1 MKKLFKFLFIFVA
14 LAFSFNTNALT
25 VNELSALLQ
34 KDANFKASYN
44 QEKTLNKL
52 NKILK
57 SSGVVII
64 IENKNVFFRQNTPFE
79 LEQIITPN
87 RFAQIMDDEINE
99 ITRDNNPQLF
109 EISNLLLNIFSMNE
123 VNEKYFSYKLSGN
136 LNNWT
141 LELKPNDEL
150 LSKIF
155 NKITIQ
161 GSDKVKEIVIE
172 DISKDT
178 TVLTFSD
185 YSTDKITLNLK
196 EQSYLVKQGFFS
208 YLCIFAYCTNYCLKS
223 QSKQYYY

>member
-1 MKKLFKFLFIFVA
+1 MNKLFKFLFVFIA

-34 KDANFKASYN
+34 KDANFKASYK

-99 ITRDNNPQLF
+99 ITSDNNPQLF

-136 LNNWT
+136 LNNWNI
-141 LELKPNDEL
+141 EMKPNDEL

-172 DISKDT
+172 DVSKDT
-178 TVLTFSD
+178 TKLTFSD
-185 YSTDKITLNLK
+185 YSTDKITLNVK
-196 EQSYLVKQGFFS
+196 EQSYLVK
-208 YLCIFAYCTNYCLKS
+208 
-223 QSKQYYY
+223 

>member
-1 MKKLFKFLFIFVA
+1 MTENTRAFRKTRIGQVVSDKMDKTIVVAIEDSVQHPLYKKIMKRTYKLKA
-14 LAFSFNTNALT
+14 HDEN
-25 VNELSALLQ
+25 NECGIGDKVLLMETRRLSAT
-34 KDANFKASYN
+34 KHWR
-44 QEKTLNKL
+44 
-52 NKILK
+52 
-57 SSGVVII
+57 VVII

-185 YSTDKITLNLK
+185 YSTGKITLNVK
-196 EQSYLVKQGFFS
+196 EQSYLVK
-208 YLCIFAYCTNYCLKS
+208 
-223 QSKQYYY
+223 

>member
-1 MKKLFKFLFIFVA
+1 MNKLFKFLFVFIA

-34 KDANFKASYN
+34 KDTNFKASYK

-161 GSDKVKEIVIE
+161 GSDKLKEIDIE
-172 DISKDT
+172 DVSKDT

-185 YSTDKITLNLK
+185 YSTDKITLNVK
-196 EQSYLVKQGFFS
+196 EQSYLVK
-208 YLCIFAYCTNYCLKS
+208 
-223 QSKQYYY
+223 

>member
-1 MKKLFKFLFIFVA
+1 MNKLFKFLFVFIA

-34 KDANFKASYN
+34 KDANFKASYK

-79 LEQIITPN
+79 LEQIISPN

-141 LELKPNDEL
+141 IEMKPNDEL

-172 DISKDT
+172 DVSKDT
-178 TVLTFSD
+178 TKLTFSD
-185 YSTDKITLNLK
+185 YRTDKIKLNVK
-196 EQSYLVKQGFFS
+196 EQSYLVK
-208 YLCIFAYCTNYCLKS
+208 
-223 QSKQYYY
+223 

>member
-52 NKILK
+52 DKILK

-87 RFAQIMDDEINE
+87 RFAQTMDDEINE

-196 EQSYLVKQGFFS
+196 EQSYLVK
-208 YLCIFAYCTNYCLKS
+208 
-223 QSKQYYY
+223 

>member
-1 MKKLFKFLFIFVA
+1 MNKLFKFLFIFVA

-196 EQSYLVKQGFFS
+196 EQSYLVK
-208 YLCIFAYCTNYCLKS
+208 
-223 QSKQYYY
+223 

>member
-1 MKKLFKFLFIFVA
+1 MNKLFKFLFVFIA

-34 KDANFKASYN
+34 KDANFKASYK

-79 LEQIITPN
+79 VEQIITPN

-141 LELKPNDEL
+141 IEMKPNDEL

-172 DISKDT
+172 DVSKDT
-178 TVLTFSD
+178 TKLTFSD
-185 YSTDKITLNLK
+185 YSTDKITLNVK
-196 EQSYLVKQGFFS
+196 EQSYLVK
-208 YLCIFAYCTNYCLKS
+208 
-223 QSKQYYY
+223 

>member
-1 MKKLFKFLFIFVA
+1 MNKLFKFLFVFIA

-34 KDANFKASYN
+34 KDANFKASYK
-44 QEKTLNKL
+44 QEKSLNKL

-64 IENKNVFFRQNTPFE
+64 VENKNVFFRQNTPFE

-99 ITRDNNPQLF
+99 ITSDNNPQLF

-141 LELKPNDEL
+141 IEMKPNDEL

-172 DISKDT
+172 DVSKDT
-178 TVLTFSD
+178 TKLTFSD
-185 YSTDKITLNLK
+185 YSTDKITLNVK
-196 EQSYLVKQGFFS
+196 EQSYLVK
-208 YLCIFAYCTNYCLKS
+208 
-223 QSKQYYY
+223 

>member
-1 MKKLFKFLFIFVA
+1 MNKLFKFLFIFVA

-34 KDANFKASYN
+34 KDTNFKASYK

-161 GSDKVKEIVIE
+161 GSDKLKEIVIE
-172 DISKDT
+172 DVSKDT

-185 YSTDKITLNLK
+185 YSTDKITLNVK
-196 EQSYLVKQGFFS
+196 EQSYLVK
-208 YLCIFAYCTNYCLKS
+208 
-223 QSKQYYY
+223 

>member
-1 MKKLFKFLFIFVA
+1 MNKLFKFLFVFIA

-34 KDANFKASYN
+34 KDANFKASYK

-64 IENKNVFFRQNTPFE
+64 VENKNVFFRQNTPFE

-141 LELKPNDEL
+141 IEMKPNDEL

-172 DISKDT
+172 DVSKDT
-178 TVLTFSD
+178 TKLTFSD
-185 YSTDKITLNLK
+185 YSTDKITLNVK
-196 EQSYLVKQGFFS
+196 EHSYLVK
-208 YLCIFAYCTNYCLKS
+208 
-223 QSKQYYY
+223 

>member
-64 IENKNVFFRQNTPFE
+64 IENKNIFFRQNTPFE

-196 EQSYLVKQGFFS
+196 EQSYLVK
-208 YLCIFAYCTNYCLKS
+208 
-223 QSKQYYY
+223 

>member
-1 MKKLFKFLFIFVA
+1 MNKLFKFLFVFIA

-141 LELKPNDEL
+141 IEMKPNDEV

-161 GSDKVKEIVIE
+161 GSDKVKEIVI
-172 DISKDT
+172 DDVSKDT
-178 TVLTFSD
+178 TKLTFSD
-185 YSTDKITLNLK
+185 YSTDKITLNVK
-196 EQSYLVKQGFFS
+196 EQSYLVK
-208 YLCIFAYCTNYCLKS
+208 
-223 QSKQYYY
+223 

>member
-1 MKKLFKFLFIFVA
+1 MNKLFKFLLVFIA

-34 KDANFKASYN
+34 KDANFKASYE

-141 LELKPNDEL
+141 IEMKPNDEL

-172 DISKDT
+172 DVSKDT
-178 TVLTFSD
+178 TKLTFSD
-185 YSTDKITLNLK
+185 YRTDKITLNVK
-196 EQSYLVKQGFFS
+196 EQSYLVK
-208 YLCIFAYCTNYCLKS
+208 
-223 QSKQYYY
+223 

>member
-1 MKKLFKFLFIFVA
+1 MNKLFKFLLVFIA

-34 KDANFKASYN
+34 KDANFKASYE

-161 GSDKVKEIVIE
+161 GSDKVNEIVIE
-172 DISKDT
+172 DVSKDT
-178 TVLTFSD
+178 TKLTFSD
-185 YSTDKITLNLK
+185 YSTDKITLNVK
-196 EQSYLVKQGFFS
+196 EQSYLVK
-208 YLCIFAYCTNYCLKS
+208 
-223 QSKQYYY
+223 

>member
-1 MKKLFKFLFIFVA
+1 MNKLFKFLFVFIA

-109 EISNLLLNIFSMNE
+109 VISNLLLNIFSMNE

-161 GSDKVKEIVIE
+161 GSDKVKEIAIE

-185 YSTDKITLNLK
+185 YSTDKITLNVK
-196 EQSYLVKQGFFS
+196 EQSYLVK
-208 YLCIFAYCTNYCLKS
+208 
-223 QSKQYYY
+223 

>member
-34 KDANFKASYN
+34 KDANFKASYK

-99 ITRDNNPQLF
+99 ITSDNNPQLF

-141 LELKPNDEL
+141 IEMKANDEL

-172 DISKDT
+172 DVSKDT

-185 YSTDKITLNLK
+185 YSTDKITLNVK
-196 EQSYLVKQGFFS
+196 EQSYLVK
-208 YLCIFAYCTNYCLKS
+208 
-223 QSKQYYY
+223 

>member
-1 MKKLFKFLFIFVA
+1 MNKLFKFLFIFVA

-64 IENKNVFFRQNTPFE
+64 IENKNVFFRQNTPFD

-185 YSTDKITLNLK
+185 YSTGKITLNVK
-196 EQSYLVKQGFFS
+196 EQSYRVK
-208 YLCIFAYCTNYCLKS
+208 
-223 QSKQYYY
+223 

>member
-1 MKKLFKFLFIFVA
+1 MNKLFKFLLVFIA
-14 LAFSFNTNALT
+14 LAFSLNANALT

-34 KDANFKASYN
+34 KDANFKASYE

-64 IENKNVFFRQNTPFE
+64 IENKNVFFRQNIPFE

-141 LELKPNDEL
+141 IEMKPNDEL

-161 GSDKVKEIVIE
+161 GSDKVNEIVIE
-172 DISKDT
+172 DVSKDT
-178 TVLTFSD
+178 TKLTFSD
-185 YSTDKITLNLK
+185 YSTDKITLNVK
-196 EQSYLVKQGFFS
+196 EQSYLVK
-208 YLCIFAYCTNYCLKS
+208 
-223 QSKQYYY
+223 

>member
-1 MKKLFKFLFIFVA
+1 MNKLFKFLFIFVA

-25 VNELSALLQ
+25 VNELGALLQ
-34 KDANFKASYN
+34 KDANFKASYK

-79 LEQIITPN
+79 LEQIITHN

-185 YSTDKITLNLK
+185 YSTGKITLNVK
-196 EQSYLVKQGFFS
+196 EQSYLVK
-208 YLCIFAYCTNYCLKS
+208 
-223 QSKQYYY
+223 

>member
-57 SSGVVII
+57 SSGVVFI

-196 EQSYLVKQGFFS
+196 EQSYLVK
-208 YLCIFAYCTNYCLKS
+208 
-223 QSKQYYY
+223 

>member
-1 MKKLFKFLFIFVA
+1 MNKLFKFLFVFIA

-34 KDANFKASYN
+34 KDANFKASYK
-44 QEKTLNKL
+44 QEKSLNKL

-64 IENKNVFFRQNTPFE
+64 VENKNVFFRQNTPFE

-141 LELKPNDEL
+141 IEMKPNDEL

-172 DISKDT
+172 DVSKDT
-178 TVLTFSD
+178 TKLTFSD
-185 YSTDKITLNLK
+185 YSTDKITLNVK
-196 EQSYLVKQGFFS
+196 EHSYLVK
-208 YLCIFAYCTNYCLKS
+208 
-223 QSKQYYY
+223 

>member
-1 MKKLFKFLFIFVA
+1 MNKLFKFLFVFIA

-34 KDANFKASYN
+34 KDANFKASYK

-79 LEQIITPN
+79 LEKIISPN

-141 LELKPNDEL
+141 IEMKPNDEL

-172 DISKDT
+172 DVSKDT
-178 TVLTFSD
+178 TKLTFSD
-185 YSTDKITLNLK
+185 YRTDKITLNVK
-196 EQSYLVKQGFFS
+196 EQSYLVK
-208 YLCIFAYCTNYCLKS
+208 
-223 QSKQYYY
+223 

>member
-1 MKKLFKFLFIFVA
+1 MNKLFKFLFVFIA

-34 KDANFKASYN
+34 KDAIFKASYK

-172 DISKDT
+172 DVSKDT
-178 TVLTFSD
+178 TKLTFSD
-185 YSTDKITLNLK
+185 YSTDKITLNVK
-196 EQSYLVKQGFFS
+196 EQSYLVK
-208 YLCIFAYCTNYCLKS
+208 
-223 QSKQYYY
+223 

>member
-1 MKKLFKFLFIFVA
+1 MNKLFKFLFIFVA

-141 LELKPNDEL
+141 IEMKPNDEL

-172 DISKDT
+172 DVSKDT
-178 TVLTFSD
+178 TKLTFSD
-185 YSTDKITLNLK
+185 YSTDKITLNVK
-196 EQSYLVKQGFFS
+196 EQSYLVK
-208 YLCIFAYCTNYCLKS
+208 
-223 QSKQYYY
+223 

>member
-99 ITRDNNPQLF
+99 ITSDNNPQLF

-196 EQSYLVKQGFFS
+196 EQSYLVK
-208 YLCIFAYCTNYCLKS
+208 
-223 QSKQYYY
+223 

>member
-1 MKKLFKFLFIFVA
+1 MNKLFKFLFVFIA

-25 VNELSALLQ
+25 ANELSALLQ
-34 KDANFKASYN
+34 KDANFKASYK

-185 YSTDKITLNLK
+185 YSTDKITLNVK
-196 EQSYLVKQGFFS
+196 ELSYLVK
-208 YLCIFAYCTNYCLKS
+208 
-223 QSKQYYY
+223 

>member
-1 MKKLFKFLFIFVA
+1 MNKLFKFLFVFIA

-34 KDANFKASYN
+34 KDANFKASYK

-57 SSGVVII
+57 SSGVVTI

-79 LEQIITPN
+79 LEQIISPN

-141 LELKPNDEL
+141 IEMKPNDEL

-172 DISKDT
+172 DVSKDT
-178 TVLTFSD
+178 TKLTFSD
-185 YSTDKITLNLK
+185 YRTDKITLNVK
-196 EQSYLVKQGFFS
+196 EQSYLVK
-208 YLCIFAYCTNYCLKS
+208 
-223 QSKQYYY
+223 

>member
-1 MKKLFKFLFIFVA
+1 MNKLFKFLFVFIA

-172 DISKDT
+172 DVSKDT
-178 TVLTFSD
+178 TKLTFSD
-185 YSTDKITLNLK
+185 YSTDKITLNVK
-196 EQSYLVKQGFFS
+196 EQSYLVK
-208 YLCIFAYCTNYCLKS
+208 
-223 QSKQYYY
+223 

>member
-87 RFAQIMDDEINE
+87 RFAQIMDDELNE

-109 EISNLLLNIFSMNE
+109 EISNLLLNIFSMKE

-196 EQSYLVKQGFFS
+196 EQSYLVK
-208 YLCIFAYCTNYCLKS
+208 
-223 QSKQYYY
+223 

>member
-1 MKKLFKFLFIFVA
+1 MNKLFKFLFVFIA

-34 KDANFKASYN
+34 KDANFKASYK

-161 GSDKVKEIVIE
+161 GSDKVKDIVIE

-196 EQSYLVKQGFFS
+196 EQSYLVK
-208 YLCIFAYCTNYCLKS
+208 
-223 QSKQYYY
+223 

>member
-136 LNNWT
+136 LNSWT

-196 EQSYLVKQGFFS
+196 EQSYLVK
-208 YLCIFAYCTNYCLKS
+208 
-223 QSKQYYY
+223 

>member
-1 MKKLFKFLFIFVA
+1 MNKLFKFLFVFIA

-196 EQSYLVKQGFFS
+196 EQSYLVK
-208 YLCIFAYCTNYCLKS
+208 
-223 QSKQYYY
+223 

>member
-1 MKKLFKFLFIFVA
+1 MNKLFKFLFVFIA

-34 KDANFKASYN
+34 KDANFKASYK
-44 QEKTLNKL
+44 QEKSLNKL

-123 VNEKYFSYKLSGN
+123 INEKYFSYKLSGN

-141 LELKPNDEL
+141 IEMKPNDEL

-172 DISKDT
+172 DVSKDT
-178 TVLTFSD
+178 TKLTFSD
-185 YSTDKITLNLK
+185 YRTDKITLNVK
-196 EQSYLVKQGFFS
+196 EQSYLVK
-208 YLCIFAYCTNYCLKS
+208 
-223 QSKQYYY
+223 

>member
-1 MKKLFKFLFIFVA
+1 MLKLFKFLFIFMA
-14 LAFSFNTNALT
+14 LAFSFNTYALT

-34 KDANFKASYN
+34 KDANFKASYT

-52 NKILK
+52 NKVLK
-57 SSGVVII
+57 SSGDVII
-64 IENKNVFFRQNTPFE
+64 IENENVFFRQNTPFE

-87 RFAQIMDDEINE
+87 RFAQIMDDEVNE

-123 VNEKYFSYKLSGN
+123 VNEKYFSYKLLGE
-136 LNNWT
+136 LDNWS
-141 LELKPNDEL
+141 LEMKPNDEL

-161 GSDKVKEIVIE
+161 GSDKVKEIIIV
-172 DISKDT
+172 DVSKDT

-185 YSTDKITLNLK
+185 YRTDKITLNTK
-196 EQSYLVKQGFFS
+196 EQSYLVK
-208 YLCIFAYCTNYCLKS
+208 
-223 QSKQYYY
+223 

>member
-1 MKKLFKFLFIFVA
+1 MNKLFKFLFVFIA

-25 VNELSALLQ
+25 INELSALLQ
-34 KDANFKASYN
+34 KDANFKASYK

-141 LELKPNDEL
+141 IEMKPNDEL

-172 DISKDT
+172 DVSKDT
-178 TVLTFSD
+178 TKLTFSD
-185 YSTDKITLNLK
+185 YSTDKITLNVK
-196 EQSYLVKQGFFS
+196 EQSYLVK
-208 YLCIFAYCTNYCLKS
+208 
-223 QSKQYYY
+223 

>member
-1 MKKLFKFLFIFVA
+1 MNKLFKFLFVFIA

-25 VNELSALLQ
+25 VNEISALLQ
-34 KDANFKASYN
+34 KDANFKASYK

-141 LELKPNDEL
+141 IEMKPNDEL

-172 DISKDT
+172 DVSKDT
-178 TVLTFSD
+178 TKLTFSD
-185 YSTDKITLNLK
+185 YSTDKITLNVK
-196 EQSYLVKQGFFS
+196 EQSYLVK
-208 YLCIFAYCTNYCLKS
+208 
-223 QSKQYYY
+223 

>member
-1 MKKLFKFLFIFVA
+1 MNKLFKFLFVFIA

-34 KDANFKASYN
+34 KDANFKASYK

-123 VNEKYFSYKLSGN
+123 VNEKYFSYKLSGD

-141 LELKPNDEL
+141 IEMKPNDEL

-172 DISKDT
+172 DVSKDT
-178 TVLTFSD
+178 TKLTFSD
-185 YSTDKITLNLK
+185 YRTDKITLNVK
-196 EQSYLVKQGFFS
+196 EQSYLVK
-208 YLCIFAYCTNYCLKS
+208 
-223 QSKQYYY
+223 